1 MAIEDHEIDRLKEIF
16 VTRQE
21 CQNKTDAFES
31 KLNKDLVRLAVIETQ
46 LSQIK
51 WILTAVG
58 GGIITMLVK
67 MFFGG

>member
-1 MAIEDHEIDRLKEIF
+1 MPIDEKDIARLREIF

-21 CQNKTDAFES
+21 CQQQTDGFEN